1 MFTMKKLFLSLALLI
16 GSAGAFAAENL
27 VLNEN
32 FESQNFPPQGW
43 TVTGTELPD
52 NLEATAFAHW
62 DLNWNE
68 ITGSP
73 IAGSG
78 CA

>member
-43 TVTGTELPD
+43 GRIYPEGSWSMEPSLFLLRTAHD
-52 NLEATAFAHW
+52 NDT
-62 DLNWNE
+62 
-68 ITGSP
+68 
-73 IAGSG
+73 
-78 CA
+78 